1 MPQLAQLLPWVERR
15 SRAMLG
21 VMVGLFVLA
30 LFAGLTVKLQSWG
43 QGYDQ
48 IDYQQSIW
56 NTTQGR
62 FLEISH
68 YRHTDHLWGMD
79 FIPAILLI
87 VPFYALLPS
96 ALTLNF
102 FQALCMGLGALP
114 TYAAARDRFGSRL
127 AGLGFAAV
135 YLIYPSTWF
144 ATMSAPWQPRTL
156 AVPLLIGAFYFLQRG
171 MQQSG
176 HRGGDAPFRGYLLCL
191 AAALLTRTDA
201 SLCVLAFGLLALIWR
216 MGWRWVIPPIG
227 LALIW
232 FGLSTSVFVP
242 SFYRSD
248 YHPQEVRGADACDDY
263 SKNWPGK
270 SPQLAYYCHLGG
282 SAGEIVTTIVTQPL
296 KVAQIVLTAPKMTYL
311 LLMLLPLLLLPLLAP
326 DAALPALP
334 ILALNVLT
342 NRPFQ
347 YTVREQYQTLV
358 IPGLIIAAIV
368 GGARLWAWW
377 ESRRAPEPQSH
388 GTTERQ
394 LPVARNQAER
404 EQRDRGPRAPQ
415 IGQQRSAHVCLGSCA
430 PLIALLALIL
440 SALVANLAYRNPV
453 VTTILYRE
461 DPARVAAMRELAAMV
476 PPDAPLAATSFL
488 APNMMPRRYIYYFP
502 NSPSFPPIER
512 ADYIF
517 IDMRAAA
524 LDTDGGRE
532 AMAALHASGRWQL
545 VAERSELQ
553 LFRQVR

>member
-1 MPQLAQLLPWVERR
+1 MPQLAQILPWVERR
-15 SRAMLG
+15 SRAALG
-21 VMVGLFVLA
+21 LMTGLFVLA
-30 LFAGLTVKLQSWG
+30 LFAGLTLKLQGWG

-114 TYAAARDRFGSRL
+114 TYAAARDRLGSRL
-127 AGLGFAAV
+127 AGLGFAAI
-135 YLIYPSTWF
+135 YLLYPSTWF

-171 MQQSG
+171 MAE
-176 HRGGDAPFRGYLLCL
+176 RAKPRAPQGRAPLWGYLACL
-191 AAALLTRTDA
+191 GAALLTRTDA
-201 SLCVLAFGLLALIWR
+201 SLCVLAFGLLALAWR
-216 MGWRWVIPPIG
+216 AGWRWALPPIIV
-227 LALIW
+227 AAAW
-232 FGLSTSVFVP
+232 FALSTSVFVP

-248 YHPQEVRGADACDDY
+248 YQPQEVRGGADACEDY

-270 SPQLAYYCHLGG
+270 SPQLAYYCHLGA
-282 SAGEIVTTIVTQPL
+282 SAGEIVTTIVTQPIR
-296 KVAQIVLTAPKMTYL
+296 VAQIVLTPPKMSYL

-334 ILALNVLT
+334 ILALNLLT

-368 GGARLWAWW
+368 GAARLWEWW
-377 ESRRAPEPQSH
+377 RR
-388 GTTERQ
+388 
-394 LPVARNQAER
+394 R
-404 EQRDRGPRAPQ
+404 EPRA
-415 IGQQRSAHVCLGSCA
+415 A
-430 PLIALLALIL
+430 PRRHALAMGALILAALLA
-440 SALVANLAYRNPV
+440 NLGYRNPV
-453 VTTILYRE
+453 ATTLLYRE
-461 DPARVAAMRELAAMV
+461 EPERIAAMRELAAMV
-476 PPDAPLAATSFL
+476 PPGAPLAATSFL

-512 ADYIF
+512 ADYLF

-524 LDTDGGRE
+524 LDTEVGRA
-532 AMAALHASGRWQL
+532 AMAEVLTSGRWQL
-545 VAERSELQ
+545 VASRADLQ

>member
-1 MPQLAQLLPWVERR
+1 
-15 SRAMLG
+15 
-21 VMVGLFVLA
+21 
-30 LFAGLTVKLQSWG
+30 
-43 QGYDQ
+43 
-48 IDYQQSIW
+48 
-56 NTTQGR
+56 
-62 FLEISH
+62 
-68 YRHTDHLWGMD
+68 
-79 FIPAILLI
+79 

-114 TYAAARDRFGSRL
+114 TYAVARDRFGSRL

-171 MQQSG
+171 MQQPGRSSHAAAPLRDG
-176 HRGGDAPFRGYLLCL
+176 ERGMQQPGRSRDARSCVSAAPLWGYLLCL

-227 LALIW
+227 VALIW

-248 YHPQEVRGADACDDY
+248 YHPQEVRGADACEDY

-296 KVAQIVLTAPKMTYL
+296 KAAQIVLTAPKMTYL
-311 LLMLLPLLLLPLLAP
+311 LLMLLPLMLLPLLAP

-368 GGARLWAWW
+368 GGARLWVWW
-377 ESRRAPEPQSH
+377 ENRRTVEPQNH
-388 GTTERQ
+388 RTTELQ
-394 LPVARNQAER
+394 SPAILNQAVR
-404 EQRDRGPRAPQ
+404 EQREQKNKGTGGQRFS
-415 IGQQRSAHVCLGSCA
+415 QQRFVHLFFGSFV
-430 PLIALLALIL
+430 PLIALVTLIL
-440 SALVANLAYRNPV
+440 AALVANLAYRNPV

-461 DPARVAAMRELAAMV
+461 DPARVAAMRELAALV

-517 IDMRAAA
+517 IDTRAAA

-532 AMAALHASGRWQL
+532 AMAALRASGRWQL
-545 VAERSELQ
+545 VAERLELQ